1 MRSLRDTLSGSEA
14 SCRDFG
20 AKATSSVITVA
31 TNLLDTG
38 KEVPVAAAKAGELET
53 LQVIHEPVAGVLA
66 CAAEQ
71 KLEEQGVS
79 KNILVDDLGGTR
91 CDAAVVTSM
100 GGMWTILVK
109 AQDYGLGGLELDE
122 VLVDD
127 LLKGLIEK
135 HNAHLGNERSI
146 AKLRL
151 EAEGRKRTLSL
162 GTSATISIESLTDR
176 YDLHSTV
183 NRVLV
188 LFTSRQE
195 TRVFWWTPVRAAKS
209 PVAKRLE
216 PARLVAPPGS
226 KGSSPLGSCTTL

>member
-1 MRSLRDTLSGSEA
+1 
-14 SCRDFG
+14 
-20 AKATSSVITVA
+20 V
-31 TNLLDTG
+31 
-38 KEVPVAAAKAGELET
+38 
-53 LQVIHEPVAGVLA
+53 
-66 CAAEQ
+66 
-71 KLEEQGVS
+71 
-79 KNILVDDLGGTR
+79 
-91 CDAAVVTSM
+91 
-100 GGMWTILVK
+100 
-109 AQDYGLGGLELDE
+109 

-183 NRVLV
+183 NRLV
-188 LFTSRQE
+188 LFTSRLEPSPDLGSSRQE
-195 TRVFWWTPVRAAKS
+195 TRVCWWTPVRAAKS

>member
-79 KNILVDDLGGTR
+79 KNILVADLGGMIPGVMLR
-91 CDAAVVTSM
+91 LS
-100 GGMWTILVK
+100 
-109 AQDYGLGGLELDE
+109 
-122 VLVDD
+122 
-127 LLKGLIEK
+127 
-135 HNAHLGNERSI
+135 HLWVGCGPFLS
-146 AKLRL
+146 KLRIMDL
-151 EAEGRKRTLSL
+151 AGWSL
-162 GTSATISIESLTDR
+162 MWYLWMT
-176 YDLHSTV
+176 
-183 NRVLV
+183 
-188 LFTSRQE
+188 F
-195 TRVFWWTPVRAAKS
+195 
-209 PVAKRLE
+209 
-216 PARLVAPPGS
+216 
-226 KGSSPLGSCTTL
+226 